1 MTKFEIVSEKEQQK
15 GVMSDPISH
24 ACYGAALVAGRSTR
38 LLTAY
43 NRAGGRYAASRERQS
58 IF

>member
-15 GVMSDPISH
+15 GV
-24 ACYGAALVAGRSTR
+24 AALVAGRSTR

-43 NRAGGRYAASRERQS
+43 NRAGGGYAASRERQS